1 MVGVIL
7 EVNRF
12 LLHMENSIY
21 QAAFALVS
29 LPSIFQLHVSSLIFP
44 FLVSKKA
51 GTQFISKTLVLRAPD
66 SRPYSINHLS
76 LSLSF
81 LFLPSPVCS
90 VSITFYPCPCMHPD
104 HTHTQTHTLASAA
117 EKDEVWAGG
126 EQARCKSSV
135 ESRRPRRD
143 PRETSTQLSLAEM
156 STKGA
161 LRQAGGQ
168 LREGGC

>member
-1 MVGVIL
+1 
-7 EVNRF
+7 
-12 LLHMENSIY
+12 
-21 QAAFALVS
+21 
-29 LPSIFQLHVSSLIFP
+29 
-44 FLVSKKA
+44 
-51 GTQFISKTLVLRAPD
+51 
-66 SRPYSINHLS
+66 
-76 LSLSF
+76 
-81 LFLPSPVCS
+81 
-90 VSITFYPCPCMHPD
+90 MHPD